1 MRVAIMQPY
10 FYPYAGYYRLFA
22 AADIFVVYDC
32 VQFPR
37 RGWVHRNRLS
47 NVNGED
53 QWLTL
58 PLEKGDRDKTRICDL
73 VFSENAGTIMEKQ
86 MRRFP
91 CFVDL
96 VKKEPELST
105 ILSDFSITPVQYLVR
120 GLEWSTERLGLKRP
134 ILISSSLN
142 IPESIKAQE
151 RIIEIAKRINAKQY
165 INSPGG
171 LELYDEVTFEDAG
184 LRLSFLP
191 DYAGSYKSILQRFLN
206 ENSDA
211 IAQEIRQNTPDD
223 LGANL

>member
-22 AADIFVVYDC
+22 AADVFVAYDC

-47 NVNGED
+47 NFNGED

-73 VFSENAGTIMEKQ
+73 VFSQNAKAAMEEQ

-96 VKKEPELST
+96 AKKEPELAE
-105 ILSDFSITPVQYLVR
+105 ILSDFSITPAQYLVR

-134 ILISSSLN
+134 IIMSSSLN
-142 IPESIKAQE
+142 IPEDLKGQD
-151 RIIEIAKRINAKQY
+151 RIIEIVKRVNAKYYINA
-165 INSPGG
+165 PGG
-171 LELYDEVTFEDAG
+171 VELYDEKAFEDEG
-184 LRLSFLP
+184 LTLTFLP
-191 DYAGSYKSILQRFLN
+191 DYIGSYKSVLQRFLS
-206 ENSDA
+206 ENPAA
-211 IAQEIRQNTPDD
+211 ITQEILQNTP
-223 LGANL
+223 

>member
-22 AADIFVVYDC
+22 AADVFVVYDC

-73 VFSENAGTIMEKQ
+73 VFSKNAETLMEEQ
-86 MRRFP
+86 IRRFP
-91 CFVDL
+91 CLADL
-96 VKKEPELST
+96 AKKEPELSA

-120 GLEWSTERLGLKRP
+120 GLEWSTERLGIKRP
-134 ILISSSLN
+134 ILLSSSLN

-151 RIIEIAKRINAKQY
+151 RIIEIVKRINAKHY
-165 INSPGG
+165 INAPGG
-171 LELYDEVTFEDAG
+171 LELYNEETFVNAG
-184 LRLSFLP
+184 LTLRFLS
-191 DYAGSYKSILQRFLN
+191 DYSGSYKSILQRFLC
-206 ENSDA
+206 ERSAD
-211 IAQEIRQNTPDD
+211 IVQEIQQNIP
-223 LGANL
+223 